1 MQFQNPWKSQHAAK
15 SIPDTS
21 IGRTTIRYKTIQA
34 KALPKSLTHTP
45 QVDTIAYVYHISF
58 VFQQVSHVHFSVSH
72 SVSYKMRMYRVMSFD
87 IFHLPSLGTFPKSA
101 HQNTLVPLTVDGILK
116 LSKDLRTNKVRADD
130 LFCSLKPHPAQHV
143 TSSPPFQ

>member
-1 MQFQNPWKSQHAAK
+1 MQFQNPWKSQHAVK

-34 KALPKSLTHTP
+34 KALPKSLAHTP

-58 VFQQVSHVHFSVSH
+58 AFQQVSYVHFSVSQCELQDAN
-72 SVSYKMRMYRVMSFD
+72 VSSL
-87 IFHLPSLGTFPKSA
+87 IFFTYLPWVPS
-101 HQNTLVPLTVDGILK
+101 QNPLVPLTVDGILK